1 MINQRVNVLN
11 EIGIIPLIYKGN
23 MNKFNDLINKII
35 DSHPDYEEFITDYF
49 IKNKKIYFQDGTYN
63 YNLLPFDCRTNN
75 SLESYNKYLKINLGN
90 KNSLCWMNF
99 INFIKQDIEK
109 NTEKIISSGNI
120 NKRFTLKKSNNI
132 ENNKYLNN
140 IINNNSKIIE
150 NNIIINNNPFITKI
164 KWIKYNNYS
173 CRYDSNI
180 IYWLH
185 I

>member
-120 NKRFTLKKSNNI
+120 NKRFTLNI
-132 ENNKYLNN
+132 
-140 IINNNSKIIE
+140 
-150 NNIIINNNPFITKI
+150 
-164 KWIKYNNYS
+164 
-173 CRYDSNI
+173 
-180 IYWLH
+180 
-185 I
+185 